1 MRVRCHAHPVCK
13 TRPHL
18 ATFTHL
24 NARPS
29 MQVMDTDDAVEL
41 TSALRGIMS
50 ANVFSS
56 EEKQKYY
63 KRCMSDDE
71 WDREWAP
78 SIERARVRRETSKK
92 AAEPGGKS

>member
-1 MRVRCHAHPVCK
+1 MQDQ
-13 TRPHL
+13 T
-18 ATFTHL
+18 
-24 NARPS
+24 PS
-29 MQVMDTDDAVEL
+29 GDVHSPERAAVMQVMDTDDAVEL

-50 ANVFSS
+50 ENVFSS

-78 SIERARVRRETSKK
+78 SIERARVRREKSKK